1 MHLELIK
8 NHHGLIVQLLLA
20 IVRSRYACIGREL
33 GPVDQSGNPRPD
45 SEQSKDSKQ
54 KEVQNLDIA
63 VHSCTY
69 WITRSPSRCSHPPP
83 TCYILPVVEMAHSSN
98 VMIHGSSFNSV
109 QGGFHI
115 HNRDSESG
123 KHDFRFI

>member
-69 WITRSPSRCSHPPP
+69 LRFKKEQGTNRLNVENENSCQATPGVAEAHRRSP
-83 TCYILPVVEMAHSSN
+83 
-98 VMIHGSSFNSV
+98 
-109 QGGFHI
+109 
-115 HNRDSESG
+115 
-123 KHDFRFI
+123 K